1 MRISSSVSGSGSL
14 QPLKTC
20 SNLWSERRSQPTPAP
35 WQAREDHGCW
45 CLPLAPYCCPFTV
58 QQLWRKMHLVQAH
71 DEVPSATAAGSL
83 HARTHEGIAK
93 GTPDLHRAL

>member
-1 MRISSSVSGSGSL
+1 
-14 QPLKTC
+14 
-20 SNLWSERRSQPTPAP
+20 
-35 WQAREDHGCW
+35 
-45 CLPLAPYCCPFTV
+45 
-58 QQLWRKMHLVQAH
+58 MHLVQAH